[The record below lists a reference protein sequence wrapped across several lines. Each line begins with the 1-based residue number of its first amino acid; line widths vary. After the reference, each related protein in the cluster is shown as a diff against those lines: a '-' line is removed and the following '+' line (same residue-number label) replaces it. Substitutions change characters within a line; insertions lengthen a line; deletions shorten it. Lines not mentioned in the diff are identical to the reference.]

1 MGGSQL
7 KKFKA
12 TLKENGL
19 TGQTNSKGKN
29 RKDKAISNSRRN
41 DKEETLKNIRQ
52 EFNQFDG
59 KIEKR
64 KHPVTSIEGGQL
76 VNGGTKPIT
85 NVTKKKSAMENM
97 LKMQYEVNKNRKGK
111 TGGIIDKR
119 FGERNKN
126 MSMEE
131 KMLQRFT
138 AERQKNSNKKI
149 DFALGSEEEED
160 DDEDNFVLTHSGKAL
175 ALDDEADET
184 DIYQDN
190 ANNIGDNSTNY
201 VDEDQALAEQVPHRK
216 SKKEVMQ
223 EIISKSKF
231 YKHQRQVQ
239 NQKVKDDVMDLDE
252 DFGEVMQEFN
262 TATANGSKNATRAR
276 TQEEIDYDAKVRQL
290 IYDRRAAPA
299 ERTKSEEELREE
311 EETRKKKLEQERS
324 LRMDGEIDGNVPQG
338 DDLDDFW
345 QGSESDEEKGFT
357 VNKSESNAEESEEE
371 VSDGESLGANKVR
384 NKRSSSRLPTIVCP
398 SSVEEFE
405 GTMES
410 LDKHHRLSHIEN
422 IVEAYH
428 PRLAEGNKDRMN
440 KFVGILFEY
449 ILRESEKGAAKVD
462 MINEMVLL
470 VKKLS
475 ELYNQALVEVAR
487 QKVNEVHSRVRRLTV
502 ADLVLFAMIGD
513 LFSTSDHYHLI
524 VTPSLIVMNEIL
536 FTLEHKEKLGFSEI
550 GQGIFVIEVLL
561 LYQRLS
567 KRFLP
572 EAINF
577 IGNVLP
583 KLLPEP
589 EKYDSKVKFDPDTNV
604 ELDTWAQGDHLGPL
618 RLGEIF
624 GKSSGHRKAAL
635 LDRLVDDVERI
646 INLWKDKSALIE
658 IMLLLKP
665 PLIHLL
671 QYSGSDKVLPL
682 LEKMEK
688 LSQNAN
694 RTPLTLQ
701 LHRSIAIPSL
711 VPKFEENFNPDV
723 KSYDPNPERKEL
735 SKLKHELKKEKKG
748 ALKDIRKAS
757 KFAAGQQIEEKKHYY
772 DDYHRKMAK
781 IINSIN
787 TEEGAEKNAYD
798 RLKKL

>member
-19 TGQTNSKGKN
+19 TGQTNSKRKN
-29 RKDKAISNSRRN
+29 VKDKSISDSRRN
-41 DKEETLKNIRQ
+41 DKQEILRTIRQ
-52 EFNQFDG
+52 EFNQFDS

-64 KHPVTSIEGGQL
+64 KHPVTSIEKGEL

-97 LKMQYEVNKNRKGK
+97 LKMQYEISKNRKGK
-111 TGGIIDKR
+111 TGGVIDKR
-119 FGERNKN
+119 FGEKNKN

-138 AERQKNSNKKI
+138 AERQKNSKKI
-149 DFALGSEEEED
+149 DFALGSDEEEG
-160 DDEDNFVLTHSGKAL
+160 EDNFVLTHSGKAL
-175 ALDDEADET
+175 SLDDEADDT
-184 DIYQDN
+184 DIYQPE
-190 ANNIGDNSTNY
+190 ANNIGDSSTNY
-201 VDEDQALAEQVPHRK
+201 VDEDQVLAEQVPHRK

-223 EIISKSKF
+223 EIISKSKY
-231 YKHQRQVQ
+231 YKNQRQMQ
-239 NQKVKDDVMDLDE
+239 NQKVRDDVMDLDE
-252 DFGEVMQEFN
+252 DFGEIMQEFN
-262 TATANGSKNATRAR
+262 TAAANGSKNATRTK
-276 TQEEIDYDAKVRQL
+276 TQEEIDYDAKVKQL

-324 LRMDGEIDGNVPQG
+324 LRMDGEIDGSIPQG

-357 VNKSESNAEESEEE
+357 VNRSESSAEESEEE
-371 VSDGESLGANKVR
+371 ASERRKESLGRNKVE
-384 NKRSSSRLPTIVCP
+384 KKKSSSKLPAVVCP

-405 GTMES
+405 ATMES
-410 LDKHHRLSHIEN
+410 LDKRQRLKHIEN
-422 IVEAYH
+422 IAEVYH

-449 ILRESEKGAAKVD
+449 ILRESEKGSSDVD
-462 MINEMVLL
+462 MINGIALL

-487 QKVNEVHSRVRRLTV
+487 HKVNEVHDRAGRHTI
-502 ADLVLFAMIGD
+502 ADLILFAMIGD
-513 LFSTSDHYHLI
+513 LFSTSDHYHLV

-536 FTLEHKEKLGFSEI
+536 FAFEHKENLGFSEI
-550 GQGIFVIEVLL
+550 GQGIFIIEVLL

-572 EAINF
+572 EVISF
-577 IGNVLP
+577 IESVLP
-583 KLLPEP
+583 RLLPEP
-589 EKYDSKVKFDPDTNV
+589 EKYDSKVKFDPETNV
-604 ELDTWAQGDHLGPL
+604 EPGTWGQEHATDPI
-618 RLGEIF
+618 RLSEIF
-624 GKSSGHRKAAL
+624 GKSSSHLKKTFL
-635 LDRLVDDVERI
+635 NRLVDKIDTIV
-646 INLWKDKSALIE
+646 NLWKDKSALIE
-658 IMLLLKP
+658 VILFLKP
-665 PLIHLL
+665 PLAHLL
-671 QYSGSDKVLPL
+671 QYSGSHKASSL
-682 LEKMEK
+682 LEKMER
-688 LSQNAN
+688 LSRNAN
-694 RTPLTLQ
+694 RKPLTLQ
-701 LHRSIAIPSL
+701 LHRAIAIPSL

-723 KSYDPNPERKEL
+723 KSYDPNPERKEV
-735 SKLKHELKKEKKG
+735 SKLKHELKKERKG

-757 KFAAGQQIEEKKHYY
+757 KFEAGQQIEEKKHYY